1 MTHVPSAVAR
11 STLWIHLFFGEK
23 WGCFSEVQVLTVRIF
38 RAFPDLQWC
47 QFTHDLSQF
56 SRDETQNPFSLQSLT
71 AGLSKRLWFVP
82 CHLVCC
88 WVFGACLKPFLQSRL
103 NFKYQP
109 KAEHVCTESGPLFK
123 EHLGV
128 SHLTWLC
135 LSSPF
140 ITEENNINASLTFFR
155 YCEAQCT
162 TRGDVLGYYSN
173 RGHRS

>member
-1 MTHVPSAVAR
+1 MVCAMSSGLLLGV
-11 STLWIHLFFGEK
+11 
-23 WGCFSEVQVLTVRIF
+23 WGLLEAIPTI
-38 RAFPDLQWC
+38 
-47 QFTHDLSQF
+47 
-56 SRDETQNPFSLQSLT
+56 
-71 AGLSKRLWFVP
+71 K
-82 CHLVCC
+82 
-88 WVFGACLKPFLQSRL
+88 RL